1 MSEIAID
8 PTCNMEVTIGQEAAK
23 AEVNGKMHYFCAV
36 GCKVKFLA
44 QNEIG
49 VAEPKPTK
57 RKFGFFGKKSI

>member
-8 PTCNMEVTIGQEAAK
+8 PICNMEVTIGEEAAK
-23 AEVNGKMHYFCAV
+23 AEVLGKMYYFCAV
-36 GCKVKFLA
+36 GCKTRFLA

-49 VAEPKPTK
+49 VDTPKPTK